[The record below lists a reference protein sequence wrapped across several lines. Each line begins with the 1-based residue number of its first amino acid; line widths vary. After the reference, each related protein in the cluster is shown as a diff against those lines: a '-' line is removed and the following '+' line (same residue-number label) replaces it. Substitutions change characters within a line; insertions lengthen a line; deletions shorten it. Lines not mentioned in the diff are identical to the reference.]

1 MKVSSPPETNEELLR
16 SPLPPLRVEG
26 QKKPCTCA
34 GSSGPFSLR
43 YGLPCPFCQVGYVD
57 YDSQFNL
64 VCGNC
69 GKTQTGAFT

>member
-1 MKVSSPPETNEELLR
+1 MKVSSPPETNEELPAQSFT
-16 SPLPPLRVEG
+16 SPESGRAEKALRV
-26 QKKPCTCA
+26 C

-57 YDSQFNL
+57 YDSQLNL